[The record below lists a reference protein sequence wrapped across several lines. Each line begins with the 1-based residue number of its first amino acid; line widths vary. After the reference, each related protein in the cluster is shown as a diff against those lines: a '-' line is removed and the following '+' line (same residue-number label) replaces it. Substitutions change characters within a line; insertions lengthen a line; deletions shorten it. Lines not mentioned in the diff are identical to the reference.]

1 MRGDVTTVNKS
12 DRWGGDA
19 SGQPEWA
26 SEAADGTAGTGEG
39 PFLAGA
45 TPEPHL
51 GGEIGRWVEG
61 APQGRDQLEPD
72 PGPEEALRELAAPCS
87 GSGPSWPA
95 PSEARAR
102 SSCV

>member
-1 MRGDVTTVNKS
+1 MTARVGERGC
-12 DRWGGDA
+12 RQHGGDGRGA
-19 SGQPEWA
+19 LPG
-26 SEAADGTAGTGEG
+26 
-39 PFLAGA
+39 GA

-87 GSGPSWPA
+87 GSGASWL
-95 PSEARAR
+95 AR